1 MRDDY
6 TFSKLQNGHLLF
18 HPAMWMDENYLEDPA
33 HVDISNVEGEN
44 QGKENSIQLDYIYRP
59 KDSLIMRPRW
69 TGSSQCT
76 TRTSSRPRGTQICAQ
91 VATQKVTQLF

>member
-44 QGKENSIQLDYIYRP
+44 QGKKKNSALL
-59 KDSLIMRPRW
+59 K
-69 TGSSQCT
+69 
-76 TRTSSRPRGTQICAQ
+76 
-91 VATQKVTQLF
+91 